1 MGKICAIEHLV
12 ISPAAVNQDSQ
23 SVTSWVMQMTLPKKL
38 LASLG
43 LAHLSLEVFSP
54 CSFFPY
60 LQ

>member
-12 ISPAAVNQDSQ
+12 ILPAAVNQDSQ

-43 LAHLSLEVFSP
+43 LTHFSLEVFSP
-54 CSFFPY
+54 CSLFPY
-60 LQ
+60 PQ

>member
-12 ISPAAVNQDSQ
+12 ISPAAANQDSL
-23 SVTSWVMQMTLPKKL
+23 SVASWLMQMTLPKKL

-43 LAHLSLEVFSP
+43 LGHLSLEVFSP